1 MSNNYDVG
9 YGKPPKHN
17 QFQKSKSGNPKGRPK
32 GTKNLKTDVEE
43 VLQEKIVIV
52 EGDNRKVVSKQRGML
67 MALANKGIK
76 GDTKAAIAFCG
87 LAMRLLDQNEARN
100 EEEPLAADDLAFI
113 ERYTNKVLE
122 SALPPFDEPNGDGG
136 DGGDASDDAPSEED
150 PS

>member
-1 MSNNYDVG
+1 MSNDYDVG

-17 QFQKSKSGNPKGRPK
+17 QFQMGKSGNPKGRPK

-67 MALANKGIK
+67 MALANKGVK
-76 GDTKAAIAFCG
+76 GDTKAAMAFYG
-87 LAMRLLDQNEARN
+87 LAMRLLDQGEASG
-100 EEEPLAADDLAFI
+100 EEETLDGDDLAI
-113 ERYTNKVLE
+113 LEAYTKRKAEPVQ
-122 SALPPFDEPNGDGG
+122 PPKDEPTSDDN
-136 DGGDASDDAPSEED
+136 GGDASAAPSEED